1 MKTTEKRIVTMLM
14 ASILLAVTL
23 PFSTAARQANPVK
36 NTKTPNTAGKSTEKS
51 LTSIYT
57 DFDKQCRPL
66 QEPTDTDLT
75 LLWRCSGAAGHR
87 LLFEWDDDAL
97 TATIITP
104 RGKKFDLGMSE
115 LFAEHKAYASLG
127 AKAEWRVKQQHGTVV
142 PVALI
147 LRIDPWTDG
156 ITHEPSFLAVAKITK
171 QQICITD
178 KIAPGARENEEARRV
193 ADRAAYKPCMKAG
206 E

>member
-1 MKTTEKRIVTMLM
+1 LKKLNLDKLEESKQMKTTEKRIVVTLI

-23 PFSTAARQANPVK
+23 PFSTAARQATPGK
-36 NTKTPNTAGKSTEKS
+36 GTKTPNTAGKSMARKSTKKS

-75 LLWRCSGAAGHR
+75 LLWRCSGAAGHK
-87 LLFEWDDDAL
+87 LLFEWDDDAF
-97 TATIITP
+97 TATMITP
-104 RGKKFDLGMSE
+104 RGKKFDLGLSE

-142 PVALI
+142 PVAVI

-156 ITHEPSFLAVAKITK
+156 ITHEPSFFGGR
-171 QQICITD
+171 QD
-178 KIAPGARENEEARRV
+178 YEA
-193 ADRAAYKPCMKAG
+193 ADLHNRQDCAG
-206 E
+206 GQGK